1 MQNQPTL
8 AERLA
13 QKGTGIRLRTH
24 CIRNTTRQIPG
35 VKHHP
40 NVTTNGH
47 SERGNLSWFSARA
60 E

>member
-8 AERLA
+8 AKRLA
-13 QKGTGIRLRTH
+13 QTGTGIRLRNL

-40 NVTTNGH
+40 TVTTNGH
-47 SERGNLSWFSARA
+47 SERGNLQWLS
-60 E
+60 